1 MIVRSIESFGLI
13 LVDELIQ
20 LIRLSNFSLSLL
32 YRGDVVFAHYILSK
46 LLISH
51 LQSILGSRH
60 ISRQFQHYM
69 LSQIVDIL
77 IEIATMQEIDI
88 QALDCI
94 IGIESVHTL
103 DRIDVALD
111 DIGNATLLSNK
122 ERMYSRF
129 ILMIIHDNSP
139 DLTVDFLF
147 LQIRPSMHNT
157 SKVVFSSDVIIDVAN
172 SLETVI
178 RKCIDYRSI
187 GFSLDLLLLIA
198 INNEMLLLRNLF
210 RRVFLISITSNT
222 SLFLSSKLFI
232 SQRRSNVLTLLLGI
246 HELFMLLLSKGMNSL
261 RDALHLFINCLL
273 QVGHIL
279 SLSISH
285 FLLLL
290 RESLRIKGN
299 KAALLSSLIKLCL
312 YVVNYSQRSRI
323 RYIISRLGVS
333 HYSLLRIT

>member
-1 MIVRSIESFGLI
+1 
-13 LVDELIQ
+13 
-20 LIRLSNFSLSLL
+20 
-32 YRGDVVFAHYILSK
+32 
-46 LLISH
+46 
-51 LQSILGSRH
+51 
-60 ISRQFQHYM
+60 
-69 LSQIVDIL
+69 
-77 IEIATMQEIDI
+77 
-88 QALDCI
+88 
-94 IGIESVHTL
+94 
-103 DRIDVALD
+103 
-111 DIGNATLLSNK
+111 
-122 ERMYSRF
+122 
-129 ILMIIHDNSP
+129 MIIHDNSP

-187 GFSLDLLLLIA
+187 GFSLDLLLIT

-232 SQRRSNVLTLLLGI
+232 SQRRSNVLTLLLSI
-246 HELFMLLLSKGMNSL
+246 HELFMLLLSKSMNSL

-285 FLLLL
+285 FLLLF

-299 KAALLSSLIKLCL
+299 KATLLSSLIELCL

-333 HYSLLRIT
+333 YYSLLRIT